1 MKFEIVPI
9 SSIDFH
15 DKRFFIGSDLDNLS
29 SIKISIREVG
39 IINPPVLKNEDDK
52 FIPICGWRRIS
63 ALKDLGLEKVLA
75 KVYDSDEITNEG
87 CLQLVLFENRERLND
102 IEKAELVFK
111 FKNLCALDDNDL
123 IKRILPPLG
132 IAPTWK
138 NLERYLSIAE
148 LEPEIKNAFHQQ
160 KITLDHAVLLS
171 ELRDPQRLQIL
182 ERIILR
188 FKLNKNETREAIQEI
203 QEVAFRDRK
212 SIGDVIESIENRIG
226 RDGNKNEFR
235 HELKLL
241 RYPVLTQVEENFKEC
256 LKDLN
261 LPKDLNIFHPPF
273 FEGNYVEIRIRIE
286 SAGRLSEILSYFE
299 SVIEKGLIDKLMSVV
314 KEGIQKDYP
323 P

>member
-132 IAPTWK
+132 IAPKWK

-226 RDGNKNEFR
+226 QDGSKNEFR

-241 RYPVLTQVEENFKEC
+241 RYPVLTQVEENFREC
-256 LKDLN
+256 LNHLN
-261 LPKDLNIFHPPF
+261 LPKELNIFHPPF
-273 FEGNYVEIRIRIE
+273 FEGNDLEIRLRFKSKEGLREVITYLSSRIE
-286 SAGRLSEILSYFE
+286 DGK
-299 SVIEKGLIDKLMSVV
+299 IENLINIV
-314 KEGIQKDYP
+314 KEGSTKGSGE
-323 P
+323 